1 MSVSVEGTTI
11 SVSFGLFAGLMLFLI
26 VLEASSML
34 IKRVSLI
41 HSCLLYIMLWRQARK
56 QAPTGWKYEA
66 GIYDFVSIDG
76 RDRRFSA
83 YVTMRSKQAM
93 LHRHPVMTFSAQID
107 WKGKADLS
115 AMISE
120 CQREN
125 MHANDKQA
133 LAQLGREDRLKE
145 LGI

>member
-26 VLEASSML
+26 VLEVSSVL

-66 GIYDFVSIDG
+66 GIG
-76 RDRRFSA
+76 KNPERRR
-83 YVTMRSKQAM
+83 RSW
-93 LHRHPVMTFSAQID
+93 S
-107 WKGKADLS
+107 S
-115 AMISE
+115 
-120 CQREN
+120 
-125 MHANDKQA
+125 
-133 LAQLGREDRLKE
+133 
-145 LGI
+145 